1 MKGLELAES
10 YYNEFGKKMLE
21 EFPGIK
27 DKLAVG
33 LIGSGSECFG
43 FDDDISTDHDFE
55 AGFMI
60 FLPGED
66 VVSRRDAFLLERAYY
81 KLPKEYMGFTRGFLS
96 PVGGNRKGVIST
108 AEFFAE
114 KTGSPDGNLT
124 AREWLSLPENY
135 LAEATN
141 GKIFCDNYGE
151 VSAIRKR
158 LAYYPEDVRL
168 KKLAGNI
175 ITAAQSGQYNYHRC
189 YKHGEQSAAQLAVF
203 EFVKSAA
210 AIKFLLEK
218 RYMPFYKWS
227 FKALRTLPDGEELEK
242 SLDFLTTTPNDET
255 FYKKKSEVIE
265 NISAKLIEE
274 IKKQDLSDSL
284 SENLEDHAYKVNGKI
299 SDGNIRNM
307 NIFAGV

>member
-21 EFPGIK
+21 EFPDIK

-81 KLPKEYMGFTRGFLS
+81 KLPKEYMGFTRGVLS

-108 AEFFAE
+108 AEFFTD

-124 AREWLSLPENY
+124 VREWLSLPENY
-135 LAEATN
+135 LAEVTN

-151 VSAIRKR
+151 VSAIRNR

-189 YKHGEQSAAQLAVF
+189 CKHGEQTAAQLAVF
-203 EFVKSAA
+203 EFIKSAV

-218 RYMPFYKWS
+218 RYKPFYKWT
-227 FKALRTLPDGEELEK
+227 FRALRTLPDGEELEK
-242 SLDFLTTTPNDET
+242 SLNFLITAPNDET
-255 FYKKKSEVIE
+255 FYKKKTEVIE
-265 NISAKLIEE
+265 NISLKLIEE
-274 IKKQDLSDSL
+274 IKKQNLSDSL
-284 SENLEDHAYKVNGKI
+284 SGNLEEHAYKVNGKI